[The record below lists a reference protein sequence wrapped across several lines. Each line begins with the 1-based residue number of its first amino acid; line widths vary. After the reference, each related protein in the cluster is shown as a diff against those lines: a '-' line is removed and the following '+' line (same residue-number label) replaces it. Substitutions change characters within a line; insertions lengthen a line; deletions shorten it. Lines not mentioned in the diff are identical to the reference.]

1 MKEKTKFII
10 LGGLGEI
17 GKNMYAVEHNDEI
30 IIIDAGISFA
40 DMTTFG
46 VDYLVPDY
54 SYLKENESK
63 IKALFITHGHED
75 HIGGIPFLLSVVNIP
90 CIYAFIRRHDLNG
103 KNNTYLC
110 NIGNAINSK
119 SKTEKELAFNL
130 INEYYGDKTRCYL
143 SESSKEELFYKV
155 KKINDKWELAV
166 SKISPNKYYNLDFL
180 YDSID
185 ENAAIS

>member
-17 GKNMYAVEHNDEI
+17 GKNMYALEHDDEI

-90 CIYAFIRRHDLNG
+90 MIYAPNQASELIKLKLQDRNIRYDNVYTYKSDDVIKFKYFEVDFFLTTHSIPDSHGIIITTPNGRIVETGDFKFDLTPIG
-103 KNNTYLC
+103 PMS
-110 NIGNAINSK
+110 NIHK
-119 SKTEKELAFNL
+119 
-130 INEYYGDKTRCYL
+130 CQMW
-143 SESSKEELFYKV
+143 V
-155 KKINDKWELAV
+155 KKV
-166 SKISPNKYYNLDFL
+166 LDF
-180 YDSID
+180 
-185 ENAAIS
+185 